1 MKIQIQKVSQILNH
15 CPKSTIAIPNHC
27 PKSTITIPNQSSC
40 RQLPLMREADTE
52 APLVVHGHCP
62 PAPKR
67 HQSLFNHW
75 LLNPPL
81 EPGRVGALAEARAN
95 PLPEPP
101 CAGTLPQPTR
111 VGATAD
117 GLSPHHW
124 ILVFGA
130 GHRRWPHRHPSP
142 LPPSLVGRKEEA
154 PDLPLCTPPAA
165 LLSTTARAA
174 AARGPLVAG
183 SAARASPIARSTTRA
198 PRVAKPPLPP
208 RRYGRAPPPC
218 VAAHR
223 IA

>member
-1 MKIQIQKVSQILNH
+1 MNH

-101 CAGTLPQPTR
+101 VPE
-111 VGATAD
+111 
-117 GLSPHHW
+117 LSPSPPVSARRQMVCHPTIGSW
-124 ILVFGA
+124 CLVQGIGDGPTA
-130 GHRRWPHRHPSP
+130 IP
-142 LPPSLVGRKEEA
+142 
-154 PDLPLCTPPAA
+154 PLCRRHWSGGRRRRQICLSASPPAA

-208 RRYGRAPPPC
+208 CRYGRAPPPC